1 MQLPAEA
8 VPNRSADP
16 IPWDSLAVALSD
28 ADDALARFDE
38 RLRTSPIRDGVVARL
53 DFADA
58 CACLWLAGELV
69 TPEDL
74 VLHDAER
81 DLRMPTHALTQAH
94 TILRTR
100 RYIARQPPQWALSP
114 PGLTDL
120 RGLTERGGEARA
132 ITHDPKSSEPAQA
145 PLSPADRDPLIFDPD
160 WDEEVRLG
168 AWQSRIAE
176 NQHRPPVLAAAL
188 AWDAWETTAPLQH
201 RAWLGPLLV
210 ASILRARGKVRSHL
224 PSLHLGLRQLERA
237 QRRPRDRGARLLGFV
252 QACTA
257 AATEGLKQHDRLM
270 LARELLT
277 HRVKGHRTTSHLPAL
292 IDLAIARPLVSTTLI
307 ADELAISARA
317 AQNLIRELGLREIT
331 GRGRYRAWAI

>member
-1 MQLPAEA
+1 MLAEA
-8 VPNRSADP
+8 VKTRSPDP
-16 IPWDSLAVALSD
+16 IPWDALAMALSD
-28 ADDALARFDE
+28 ADDALARCDE

-94 TILRTR
+94 TVLRTR
-100 RYIARQPPQWALSP
+100 RNIARQRSEWALSP
-114 PGLTDL
+114 PGLNDL
-120 RGLTERGGEARA
+120 RGFSERGGGARA
-132 ITHDPKSSEPAQA
+132 IRYDAKSSEAAHA
-145 PLSPADRDPLIFDPD
+145 PLSPAARDPLIFDPD
-160 WDEEVRLG
+160 WDEEARLI
-168 AWQSRIAE
+168 AWQATLAAS
-176 NQHRPPVLAAAL
+176 QHYPPVLAAAL
-188 AWDAWETTAPLQH
+188 AWDAWDTTEPLQH
-201 RAWLGPLLV
+201 RPWLGPLLV
-210 ASILRARGKVRSHL
+210 GSNLRARGKARSHL
-224 PSLHLGLRQLERA
+224 PCLHLGLRHLERA
-237 QRRPRDRGARLLGFV
+237 QRRPRDRSARLLGFV

-270 LARELLT
+270 LARELLA
-277 HRVKGHRTTSHLPAL
+277 HRVRGHRNTSHLPAL

-307 ADELAISARA
+307 ADELAVSGRA
-317 AQNLIRELGLREIT
+317 AQNLIRQLGLREIT